1 MLRDAQGRSP
11 PKKALV
17 PTAPVDQPDLP
28 LVGGIDLADCA
39 ENGVGIL
46 FGCDPAAEQDDLGK
60 GNLFATGLVAGG
72 ALAGVA
78 VALLTAGSE
87 DVARSLNVINME
99 HSISSILG
107 EGWYQ
112 VMGVLFFVTMV
123 LILYRVA
130 IKKDKLQ
137 DADTPMAHIN
147 LTS

>member
-1 MLRDAQGRSP
+1 
-11 PKKALV
+11 
-17 PTAPVDQPDLP
+17 
-28 LVGGIDLADCA
+28 
-39 ENGVGIL
+39 
-46 FGCDPAAEQDDLGK
+46 
-60 GNLFATGLVAGG
+60 
-72 ALAGVA
+72 
-78 VALLTAGSE
+78 
-87 DVARSLNVINME
+87 ME

-147 LTS
+147 